1 MANFNTNQARHL
13 YVAKDVKTLSNHTTD
28 PATVLTAKGDIAV
41 GSTADKDIY
50 FIYRNADDTIVR
62 SDMINA
68 AKIQYMTVAEAN
80 DLAIPLN
87 KVTITI
93 ASSLASSLDDLIGY
107 YVHLTIN
114 LKEQIGLDYSE
125 NYPIV
130 VSLYCD
136 ATNTASAAAFYTAL
150 KGEIEN
156 AIANF
161 PQAPFAV
168 SGGTSNVVLTEC
180 AQKWVPDKLEVDP
193 IHFEVFAKPVNIQV
207 DSNRFMDVTWASI
220 AKASAGTT
228 ISGDFKIA
236 DLERFSYRERSEVLG
251 MTVWPYNYEPHYL
264 VEPVLGTNTY
274 GMLTIQYY
282 YSGEAEDIQK
292 SPRTIQIAAADAD
305 IAEIKSAIDLVLGVS
320 ESSASSGSGSG
331 SGSGNAEA

>member
-1 MANFNTNQARHL
+1 MGNFNTNQARHL

-28 PATVLTAKGDIAV
+28 PATVLTTKGDIAV

-50 FIYRNADDTIVR
+50 FIYRNADDNIVR
-62 SDMINA
+62 SDTINA
-68 AKIQYMTVAEAN
+68 AKIQYMTVAEAD

-87 KVTITI
+87 KVTITLKS
-93 ASSLASSLDDLIGY
+93 AVSSSLSSLIGKNIQ
-107 YVHLTIN
+107 LTIN

-130 VSLYCD
+130 VNLYCTS
-136 ATNTASAAAFYTAL
+136 TNTANAAALYTAL
-150 KGEIEN
+150 KNAIKD

-161 PQAPFAV
+161 PSAPFVV
-168 SGGTSNVVLTEC
+168 SETSTSNVTITEC
-180 AQKWVPDKLEVDP
+180 AQKWVPEKFEADP
-193 IHFEVFAKPVNIQV
+193 IHFEVFASEL
-207 DSNRFMDVTWASI
+207 DSIGEPWATI
-220 AKASAGTT
+220 TPASAGTT
-228 ISGDFKIA
+228 VSGDFKIA
-236 DLERFSYRERSEVLG
+236 DLERFSYRERGDILG

-292 SPRTIQIAAADAD
+292 SPRTIQIAATDAD
-305 IAEIKSAIDLVLGVS
+305 IAEIKSAIELAIADSGS
-320 ESSASSGSGSG
+320 GSGSGSSSGSGSG
-331 SGSGNAEA
+331 SGSGAAEA